1 MEWFDTEL
9 TGWEDPRLFTPDYF
23 KNKHKGL
30 YEDIYESMA
39 CIANIKYYKYKMLL
53 QLLQYTDPDTDPN
66 VETNIEPNPNPN
78 VETNVETN
86 LYNFKE
92 LNFH

>member
-53 QLLQYTDPDTDPN
+53 QLLQYTDPDTDPD
-66 VETNIEPNPNPN
+66 TDPN

-86 LYNFKE
+86 VYVETETNIPIFKE
-92 LNFH
+92 LSFH

>member
-9 TGWEDPRLFTPDYF
+9 TGWEDPRIFTPDYF

-39 CIANIKYYKYKMLL
+39 EQANIKYYKYKMLL
-53 QLLQYTDPDTDPN
+53 QLLQETKPDTDPN
-66 VETNIEPNPNPN
+66 VETNIDPN
-78 VETNVETN
+78 VYVETETNIPI
-86 LYNFKE
+86 FKE
-92 LNFH
+92 LSFH